1 MNARMQR
8 GTGKFIS
15 GLVRGSFPAALLT
28 TGIVFTFGYATGVI
42 FTIGDTRQ
50 LIPVFAGIII
60 GSILFSVAGFVIKA
74 NKLNLLTFTLLSG
87 LFLAVAFV
95 IIFLNSLVIDAT
107 NFLIIAFLMS
117 SPAMPVAQLMKL
129 SSKSYSILSKV
140 GFGTLQGVLTILF
153 VFVFSVEY
161 ELHGQVNLY
170 FGPLIF
176 LLLSIIYLAVVKSM

>member
-1 MNARMQR
+1 MNTRMEQ
-8 GTGKFIS
+8 GKGSFVS
-15 GLVRGSFPAALLT
+15 GLVRGSFPASLLT

-60 GSILFSVAGFVIKA
+60 GSILFSIVGFVIKT
-74 NKLNLLTFTLLSG
+74 NKLNLLTLTLLSV
-87 LFLAVAFV
+87 LFLVVAYV
-95 IIFLNSLVIDAT
+95 IIFLNSLVIDNT

-117 SPAMPVAQLMKL
+117 SPAMAVSQLMGL
-129 SSKSYSILSKV
+129 SSKSYSVFSKIS
-140 GFGTLQGVLTILF
+140 FGAVQAVLTILL
-153 VFVFSVEY
+153 VFVFSLEY

-176 LLLSIIYLAVVKSM
+176 LLLAIIYLAVVKIV